1 VLLAGRWIRA
11 EEARRLKLVNQVV
24 PRADLLP
31 AAERMAR
38 KIRDYDPIAVS
49 CAKQAI
55 TRGLDLSL
63 DEGLELEARLG
74 SFISSSK

>member
-1 VLLAGRWIRA
+1 LIKAD
-11 EEARRLKLVNQVV
+11 EARRLKLVNQVV

-31 AAERMAR
+31 AAERIAR
-38 KIRDYDPIAVS
+38 KIRGYDPVAVS
-49 CAKQAI
+49 CAKQVI

-74 SFISSSK
+74 SSIISAK